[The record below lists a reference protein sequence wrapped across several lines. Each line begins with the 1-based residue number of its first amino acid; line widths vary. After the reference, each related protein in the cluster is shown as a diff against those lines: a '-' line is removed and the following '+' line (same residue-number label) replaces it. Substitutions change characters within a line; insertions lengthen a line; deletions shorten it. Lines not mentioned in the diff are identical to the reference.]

1 MCFFAGGTRFSEQG
15 FGTSKPNLSLIRSD
29 IILYLEPLGA
39 VQLNSSLLI
48 VSVIA
53 ILLPTAFHFTAGDQI
68 DDPKEGRDILAV
80 SHGVRFIPTNRAHRN
95 NTDTTCI
102 SFCSRPLLFSCL
114 VSIHRIFCIQ
124 WY

>member
-1 MCFFAGGTRFSEQG
+1 MQEEPDFPNRVSELV
-15 FGTSKPNLSLIRSD
+15 SYLYHVRSD
-29 IILYLEPLGA
+29 VILNLGSLGA

-80 SHGVRFIPTNRAHRN
+80 SHGVCFMPTNQA
-95 NTDTTCI
+95 D
-102 SFCSRPLLFSCL
+102 
-114 VSIHRIFCIQ
+114 
-124 WY
+124 